1 MSYIY
6 KKENT
11 MGQIKKLLDTIFEIG
26 DTYYPEDCEKSF
38 EEFIRE
44 ESLLYEQ
51 KELTLQG
58 NKTENH
64 E

>member
-1 MSYIY
+1 
-6 KKENT
+6 
-11 MGQIKKLLDTIFEIG
+11 MGQMKQLLDTIFEIG

-44 ESLLYEQ
+44 QSLLYEK
-51 KELTLQG
+51 KELSLTE

-64 E
+64 D

>member
-1 MSYIY
+1 MVYLR
-6 KKENT
+6 KRNT

>member
-1 MSYIY
+1 MVYLR
-6 KKENT
+6 KRNT
-11 MGQIKKLLDTIFEIG
+11 MGQMKKLLDTIFEIG

-44 ESLLYEQ
+44 ESLLYEK
-51 KELTLQG
+51 KELSLTE

-64 E
+64 D

>member
-1 MSYIY
+1 
-6 KKENT
+6 
-11 MGQIKKLLDTIFEIG
+11 MGQMKKLLDTIFEIG

-44 ESLLYEQ
+44 ESLLYEK
-51 KELTLQG
+51 KELTLQE

-64 E
+64 D

>member
-1 MSYIY
+1 
-6 KKENT
+6 

>member
-1 MSYIY
+1 
-6 KKENT
+6 
-11 MGQIKKLLDTIFEIG
+11 MGQMKKLLDTIFEIG

-38 EEFIRE
+38 EDFIRE
-44 ESLLYEQ
+44 EALLYEQ

>member
-1 MSYIY
+1 MVYLR
-6 KKENT
+6 KRNT
-11 MGQIKKLLDTIFEIG
+11 MGQMKKLLDTIFEIG

-44 ESLLYEQ
+44 ESLLYEK
-51 KELTLQG
+51 KELTLQE

-64 E
+64 D